1 MKKHLHM
8 FFALAVAASLLLSA
22 CGPRGGEMAAS
33 NLQRVTDPDAA
44 PAELDELVA
53 GDNAFAFDLY
63 QTVRSSDGNLFYSP
77 YSISLALAMTYAG
90 ARGETASQMAATLH
104 FTLPDD
110 RLHSVFNALDLDL
123 ARRPEQAS
131 DVDKDQR
138 FELSIVNSLWGQ
150 TGWPF
155 LPEYLDLLAL
165 NYGAGMRLVDYMT
178 APEEAR
184 LAIND
189 WVSEQTKARI
199 KDLVP
204 QGLITP
210 DTTLVLVNA
219 IYFKAAWQYEFDNSQ
234 TKDGPFTLLDASQ
247 VSAPLMSLEHPASLG
262 YASGEGWQAMILPY
276 KGGMTEMVIIV
287 PDEGWFTEFEASLS
301 ADRFDEILVGME
313 PKMVALTM
321 PKFSFTSSYQ
331 LKDVLSGMGM
341 PLAFDDQLAD
351 LSGIDGRR
359 DLFIRD
365 VVHKAFV
372 AVDEAGTEA
381 AASTAVIIAP
391 TAMLMPDVEL
401 TIDRPFFFVI
411 RDVPTGSILFVGRAV
426 NPVPDS
432 E

>member
-8 FFALAVAASLLLSA
+8 FLALAAAASLLLSA
-22 CGPRGGEMAAS
+22 CGPRGGEVAAS
-33 NLQRVTDPDAA
+33 NLPRVTDPDAA
-44 PAELDELVA
+44 PAELSELVA

-63 QTVRSSDGNLFYSP
+63 QAVRTSDGNLFYSP

-90 ARGETASQMAATLH
+90 ARGETASQMADVLH
-104 FTLPDD
+104 YSLPND
-110 RLHSVFNALDLDL
+110 RLHSAFNALDLDL
-123 ARRPEQAS
+123 ARRPEQAA

-138 FELSIVNSLWGQ
+138 FELNIVNSIWGQ
-150 TGWPF
+150 KGWPF
-155 LPEYLDLLAL
+155 LSEFLDLLAL
-165 NYGAGMRLVDYMT
+165 NYGAGMRLVDYMN

-219 IYFKAAWQYEFDNSQ
+219 IYFKAAWQYEFDSSQ
-234 TKDGPFTLLDASQ
+234 TKDGPFTLLDGSQ
-247 VSAPLMSLEHPASLG
+247 VSAPLMSLDHLASLG
-262 YASGEGWQAMILPY
+262 YASGDGWQAVTLPY

-301 ADRFDEILVGME
+301 ADRFDEILAGME

-331 LKDVLSGMGM
+331 LKDVLSGMSM
-341 PLAFDDQLAD
+341 PLAFDDEQAD

-411 RDVPTGSILFVGRAV
+411 RDVPTDSILFVGRV
-426 NPVPDS
+426 VDPR
-432 E
+432 

>member
-1 MKKHLHM
+1 MKKHPHM
-8 FFALAVAASLLLSA
+8 FFALVVTASLLLSA
-22 CGPRGGEMAAS
+22 CGPHGGEVAAS

-44 PAELDELVA
+44 PTELDELVA
-53 GDNAFAFDLY
+53 GDNTFAFDLY
-63 QTVRSSDGNLFYSP
+63 QAVRTSDGNLFYSP
-77 YSISLALAMTYAG
+77 FSISLALAMTYAG
-90 ARGETASQMAATLH
+90 ARGETASQMASTLH
-104 FTLPDD
+104 FTLQDD
-110 RLHSVFNALDLDL
+110 RLHPAFNALDLDL
-123 ARRPEQAS
+123 ARRPEQAA
-131 DVDKDQR
+131 DVDKNQR
-138 FELSIVNSLWGQ
+138 FALSIVNSMWGQ
-150 TGWPF
+150 KGWPF
-155 LPEYLDLLAL
+155 LSEFLDLLAL
-165 NYGAGMRLVDYMT
+165 NYGAGMRLVDYMN

-189 WVSEQTKARI
+189 WVSEQTKAKI

-204 QGLITP
+204 QGLITS

-219 IYFKAAWQYEFDNSQ
+219 IYFKAAWQYEFDSSQ
-234 TKDGPFTLLDASQ
+234 TKDGPFTLLDGSQ
-247 VSAPLMSLEHPASLG
+247 VSAPLMSLDHLASLG
-262 YASGEGWQAMILPY
+262 YASDDGWQAVTLPY

-301 ADRFDEILVGME
+301 AERFDEILAGME

-341 PLAFDDQLAD
+341 PLAFDDKQAD

-411 RDVPTGSILFVGRAV
+411 RDVPTGSILFVGRMV
-426 NPVPDS
+426 DPR
-432 E
+432 

>member
-8 FFALAVAASLLLSA
+8 FLALAAAASLLLSA
-22 CGPRGGEMAAS
+22 CGPRGGEVAAS
-33 NLQRVTDPDAA
+33 NLPRVTDPDAA
-44 PAELDELVA
+44 PAELYELVA

-63 QTVRSSDGNLFYSP
+63 QAVRTSDGNLFYSP

-90 ARGETASQMAATLH
+90 ARGETASQMADVLH
-104 FTLPDD
+104 YSLPND
-110 RLHSVFNALDLDL
+110 RLHSAFNALDLDL
-123 ARRPEQAS
+123 ARRPEQAA
-131 DVDKDQR
+131 DVDKNQR
-138 FELSIVNSLWGQ
+138 FALSIVNSIWGQ
-150 TGWPF
+150 KGWPF
-155 LPEYLDLLAL
+155 LSEFLDLLAL
-165 NYGAGMRLVDYMT
+165 NYGAGMRLVDYMN

-219 IYFKAAWQYEFDNSQ
+219 IYFKAAWQYEFDSSQ
-234 TKDGPFTLLDASQ
+234 TKDGPFTLLDGSQ
-247 VSAPLMSLEHPASLG
+247 VSAPLMSLDHLASLG
-262 YASGEGWQAMILPY
+262 YANGDGWQAVTLPY

-301 ADRFDEILVGME
+301 ADRFDEILAGME

-341 PLAFDDQLAD
+341 PLAFDDEQAD

-411 RDVPTGSILFVGRAV
+411 RDVPTDSILFVGRV
-426 NPVPDS
+426 VDPR
-432 E
+432 

>member
-1 MKKHLHM
+1 MKKHLHIL
-8 FFALAVAASLLLSA
+8 FALAVAASLLLSA
-22 CGPRGGEMAAS
+22 CGPRGGEVAAS

-44 PAELDELVA
+44 PTELDELVA
-53 GDNAFAFDLY
+53 GDNTFAFDLY
-63 QTVRSSDGNLFYSP
+63 QAVRTSDGNLFYSP
-77 YSISLALAMTYAG
+77 FSISLALAMTYAG
-90 ARGETASQMAATLH
+90 ARGETASQMASTLH
-104 FTLPDD
+104 FTLQDD
-110 RLHSVFNALDLDL
+110 RLHPAFNALDLDL
-123 ARRPEQAS
+123 ARRPEQAA
-131 DVDKDQR
+131 DVDKNQR
-138 FELSIVNSLWGQ
+138 FALSIVNSMWGQ
-150 TGWPF
+150 KGWLF
-155 LPEYLDLLAL
+155 LSEFLDLLAL
-165 NYGAGMRLVDYMT
+165 NYGAGMRLVDYMN

-189 WVSEQTKARI
+189 WVSEQTKAKI

-204 QGLITP
+204 QGLITS

-219 IYFKAAWQYEFDNSQ
+219 IYFKAAWQYEFDSSQ
-234 TKDGPFTLLDASQ
+234 TKDGPFTLLDGSQ
-247 VSAPLMSLEHPASLG
+247 VSAPLMSLDHLASLG
-262 YASGEGWQAMILPY
+262 YASDDGWQAVTLPY

-301 ADRFDEILVGME
+301 AERFDEILAGME
-313 PKMVALTM
+313 PKMVVLTM

-341 PLAFDDQLAD
+341 PLAFDDKQAD

-411 RDVPTGSILFVGRAV
+411 RDVPTGSILFVGRMV
-426 NPVPDS
+426 DPR
-432 E
+432 

>member
-1 MKKHLHM
+1 MKKHPHM
-8 FFALAVAASLLLSA
+8 FFALVVTASLLLSA
-22 CGPRGGEMAAS
+22 CGPHGGEVAAS

-44 PAELDELVA
+44 PTELDELVA
-53 GDNAFAFDLY
+53 GDNTFAFDLY
-63 QTVRSSDGNLFYSP
+63 QAVRTSDGNLFYSP
-77 YSISLALAMTYAG
+77 FSISLALAMTYAG
-90 ARGETASQMAATLH
+90 ARGETASQMASTLH
-104 FTLPDD
+104 FTLQDD
-110 RLHSVFNALDLDL
+110 RLHPAFNALDLDL
-123 ARRPEQAS
+123 ARRPEQAA
-131 DVDKDQR
+131 DVDKNQR
-138 FELSIVNSLWGQ
+138 FALSIVNSMWGQ
-150 TGWPF
+150 KGWPF
-155 LPEYLDLLAL
+155 LSEFLDLLAL
-165 NYGAGMRLVDYMT
+165 NYGAGMRLVDYMN

-204 QGLITP
+204 QGLITS

-219 IYFKAAWQYEFDNSQ
+219 IYFKAAWQYEFDSSQ
-234 TKDGPFTLLDASQ
+234 TKDGPFTLLDGGQ
-247 VSAPLMSLEHPASLG
+247 VSAPLMSLDHLASLG
-262 YASGEGWQAMILPY
+262 YASDDGWQAVTLPY

-301 ADRFDEILVGME
+301 AERFDEILAGME

-341 PLAFDDQLAD
+341 PLAFDDKQAD

-411 RDVPTGSILFVGRAV
+411 RDVPTGSILFVGRMV
-426 NPVPDS
+426 DPR
-432 E
+432 

>member
-1 MKKHLHM
+1 MKKHLHIL
-8 FFALAVAASLLLSA
+8 FALAVAASLLLSA
-22 CGPRGGEMAAS
+22 CGPRGGEVAAS
-33 NLQRVTDPDAA
+33 NFQRVTDPDAA
-44 PAELDELVA
+44 PAELVELVA
-53 GDNAFAFDLY
+53 GDNDFAFDLY
-63 QTVRSSDGNLFYSP
+63 QAVRTSDGNLFYSP

-90 ARGETASQMAATLH
+90 ARGETASQMASTLH
-104 FTLPDD
+104 FTLQDD
-110 RLHSVFNALDLDL
+110 RLHPAFDALDLDL
-123 ARRPEQAS
+123 ARRPEQAA
-131 DVDKDQR
+131 DVDKNQR
-138 FELSIVNSLWGQ
+138 FALSIVNSMWGQ
-150 TGWPF
+150 KGWPF
-155 LPEYLDLLAL
+155 LSEFLDLLAL
-165 NYGAGMRLVDYMT
+165 NYGAGMRLVDYMN

-204 QGLITP
+204 QGLITS

-219 IYFKAAWQYEFDNSQ
+219 IYFKAAWQYEFDSSQ
-234 TKDGPFTLLDASQ
+234 TKDGPFTLLDGSQ
-247 VSAPLMSLEHPASLG
+247 VSAPLMSLDHLASLG
-262 YASGEGWQAMILPY
+262 YASDDGWQAVTLPY

-301 ADRFDEILVGME
+301 AERFDEILAGME

-341 PLAFDDQLAD
+341 PLAFDDKQAD

-411 RDVPTGSILFVGRAV
+411 RDVPTGSILFVGRMV
-426 NPVPDS
+426 DPR
-432 E
+432 

>member
-8 FFALAVAASLLLSA
+8 FLALAAAASLLLSA
-22 CGPRGGEMAAS
+22 CGPRGGEVAAS
-33 NLQRVTDPDAA
+33 NLPRVTDPDAA
-44 PAELDELVA
+44 PAELYELVA

-63 QTVRSSDGNLFYSP
+63 QAVRTSDGNLFYSP

-90 ARGETASQMAATLH
+90 ARGETASQMADVLH
-104 FTLPDD
+104 YSLPND
-110 RLHSVFNALDLDL
+110 RLHSAFNALDLDL
-123 ARRPEQAS
+123 ARRPEQAA

-138 FELSIVNSLWGQ
+138 FELNIVNSIWGQ
-150 TGWPF
+150 KGWPF
-155 LPEYLDLLAL
+155 LSEFLDLLAL
-165 NYGAGMRLVDYMT
+165 NYGAGMRLVDYMN

-219 IYFKAAWQYEFDNSQ
+219 IYFKAAWQYEFDSSQ
-234 TKDGPFTLLDASQ
+234 TKDGPFTLLDGSQ
-247 VSAPLMSLEHPASLG
+247 VSAPLMSLDHLASLG
-262 YASGEGWQAMILPY
+262 YASSDGWQAVTLPY

-301 ADRFDEILVGME
+301 ADRFDEILAGME

-331 LKDVLSGMGM
+331 LKDVLSGMSM
-341 PLAFDDQLAD
+341 PLAFDDEQAD

-411 RDVPTGSILFVGRAV
+411 RDVPTDSILFVGRV
-426 NPVPDS
+426 VDPR
-432 E
+432 